1 METSISD
8 SYDEEGHEDFS
19 GMFFEVS
26 NTLIYPA
33 GELILM
39 GDYLSIERGHSSQY
53 AVTEIGQIQLD
64 RGTLVAVIRQNEL
77 SAVWEATPT
86 SNDKTVRNRHGSY
99 LIRLFSLEICVP
111 YIVHEFTRPSFPH
124 SLNSLLKLTSS
135 KNHFVIVIYDRHLS
149 TREIR

>member
-8 SYDEEGHEDFS
+8 SYYEEGHEDFS

-64 RGTLVAVIRQNEL
+64 RGTLVTVIRQNEL

-86 SNDKTVRNRHGSY
+86 SIDKTLRNRHGSY
-99 LIRLFSLEICVP
+99 LIGLF
-111 YIVHEFTRPSFPH
+111 
-124 SLNSLLKLTSS
+124 LLKSVHLTLLTS
-135 KNHFVIVIYDRHLS
+135 
-149 TREIR
+149 

>member
-1 METSISD
+1 
-8 SYDEEGHEDFS
+8 
-19 GMFFEVS
+19 MFFEVS

-33 GELILM
+33 GELLLM

-86 SNDKTVRNRHGSY
+86 RIDKTLRNHYSFY
-99 LIRLFSLEICVP
+99 LMGLF
-111 YIVHEFTRPSFPH
+111 
-124 SLNSLLKLTSS
+124 LLKYVHHTLVTS
-135 KNHFVIVIYDRHLS
+135 
-149 TREIR
+149 